1 MISLVIPMLNEQEN
15 VASVYARVSDAAAA
29 WGDDYEVIVVD
40 DGSTDG
46 TGEILTKVCLEDPR
60 WKVLS
65 FSRNFGHQSAVSAG
79 MRHSSGDVVG
89 IIDGDLQDP
98 PEVIAE
104 LLEKWREGF
113 QVAYAVRRK
122 RKEHLLKR
130 FAYAAFYRTMKRIAS
145 IDVPLD
151 SGDFCVMDRAVVDVL
166 NALPERERFVRGLR
180 SWAGFKQTGV
190 EYERSARHDGVPKYT
205 LVKLIALATNGLVS
219 FSSAPLRLASW
230 LGFAMCGCSAMITVL
245 LAAWWLSNI
254 RIAGI
259 NPADTV
265 GWTSMICVVQFLTG
279 VQLLMTGIVGEYIA
293 RIFDEV
299 KGRPAWIIARAI
311 NFEVSTENLASWNHT
326 STAGEPQTTQPHA
339 AGVGT
344 PSPGREVPPEAEN
357 DRLGTERLANA
368 R

>member
-1 MISLVIPMLNEQEN
+1 MISLVVPMLNEQEN
-15 VASVYARVSDAAAA
+15 VGSVYTRVSDAASS
-29 WGDDYEVIVVD
+29 WGDDWEVIVVD

-46 TGEILTKVCLEDPR
+46 TGEALTKVCIEDPR

-113 QVAYAVRRK
+113 HVAYAVRRK
-122 RKEHLLKR
+122 RKEHVFKR
-130 FAYAAFYRTMKRIAS
+130 IAYAVFYRTLKRIAS

-180 SWAGFKQTGV
+180 SWAGFKQIGV
-190 EYERSARHDGVPKYT
+190 EYERAARHGGEPKYT
-205 LVKLIALATNGLVS
+205 LAKLFGLATNGLIS

-230 LGFAMCGCSAMITVL
+230 LGFAMCGCSALITGL
-245 LAAWWLSNI
+245 LAMWWISDI

-259 NPADTV
+259 NPSDTV
-265 GWTSMICVVQFLTG
+265 GWTSMICVIQFLAG

-299 KGRPAWIIARAI
+299 KGRPAWVIARAI
-311 NFEVSTENLASWNHT
+311 NFEVNTEHVSSWNH
-326 STAGEPQTTQPHA
+326 AGTFERRDAGRSNPGQT
-339 AGVGT
+339 
-344 PSPGREVPPEAEN
+344 REFSEKAQN
-357 DRLGTERLANA
+357 DRPNA
-368 R
+368 EQLSGVR

>member
-1 MISLVIPMLNEQEN
+1 MISLVIPMLNEHEN
-15 VASVYARVSDAAAA
+15 VGAVYARVSEAASS

-40 DGSTDG
+40 DGSPDG
-46 TGEILTKVCLEDPR
+46 TGETLTKVCLEDPR

-65 FSRNFGHQSAVSAG
+65 FSRNFGHQAAVSAG

-98 PEVIAE
+98 PEVIAD
-104 LLEKWREGF
+104 LLDKWREGF
-113 QVAYAVRRK
+113 HVAYAVRRK
-122 RKEHLLKR
+122 RKEHIFKR
-130 FAYAAFYRTMKRIAS
+130 MAYATFYRTLKRIAS

-190 EYERSARHDGVPKYT
+190 EYERSARLGGEPKYT
-205 LVKLIALATNGLVS
+205 LAKLVGLATNGLVS

-230 LGFAMCGCSAMITVL
+230 LGFAMCGCSALITVL
-245 LAAWWLSNI
+245 LAVWWISNI

-259 NPADTV
+259 NPSDTV
-265 GWTSMICVVQFLTG
+265 GWTSVICVIQFLTG

-299 KGRPAWIIARAI
+299 KGRPAWVIARAI
-311 NFEVSTENLASWNHT
+311 NFEVSTEHVSSWNHT
-326 STAGEPQTTQPHA
+326 DAIERRSTGRGNSSQA
-339 AGVGT
+339 
-344 PSPGREVPPEAEN
+344 REVSEKVQN
-357 DRLGTERLANA
+357 DRLSAEPLSGVR
-368 R
+368 

>member
-1 MISLVIPMLNEQEN
+1 MLNEQEN
-15 VASVYARVSDAAAA
+15 VASVYTRVSDAAAA
-29 WGDDYEVIVVD
+29 WGEQYEIIVVD

-46 TGEILTKVCLEDPR
+46 TGEILTKICLEDHR

-65 FSRNFGHQSAVSAG
+65 FSRNFGHQAAVSAG
-79 MRHSSGDVVG
+79 LKHSAGDVVG

-122 RKEHLLKR
+122 RKEHILKR
-130 FAYAAFYRTMKRIAS
+130 LAYATFYRTLKRIAS

-151 SGDFCVMDRAVVDVL
+151 SGDFCVMDRAVVNVL

-180 SWAGFKQTGV
+180 SWAGFKQVGV
-190 EYERSARHDGVPKYT
+190 EYERSARHGGEPKYT
-205 LVKLIALATNGLVS
+205 LTKLFALATNGLVS

-230 LGFAMCGCSAMITVL
+230 LGFTLCGCSAIFTIL
-245 LAAWWLSNI
+245 LATWWLSNI

-259 NPADTV
+259 NPSDTV
-265 GWTSMICVVQFLTG
+265 GWTSVICVVQFLTG

-299 KGRPAWIIARAI
+299 KGRPGWVIARAI
-311 NFEVSTENLASWNHT
+311 NFDASQEHVSTWNSNRDSLPQATGHNLPKPVS
-326 STAGEPQTTQPHA
+326 EIQTNA
-339 AGVGT
+339 D
-344 PSPGREVPPEAEN
+344 N
-357 DRLGTERLANA
+357 DRPGTERFAGA